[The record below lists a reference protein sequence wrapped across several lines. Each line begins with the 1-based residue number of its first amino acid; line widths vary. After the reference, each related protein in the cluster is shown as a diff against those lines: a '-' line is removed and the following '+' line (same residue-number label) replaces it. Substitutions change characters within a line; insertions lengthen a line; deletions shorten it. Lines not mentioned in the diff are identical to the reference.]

1 MNYRIEK
8 DDFKLIYNQKKIPK
22 EQWRYGLRSSAATG
36 CGWIAAYNALQLMG
50 YHTEP
55 EKLIRYYKRHVP
67 GLNGTLGTFVMTP
80 VKLFR
85 KLGFEVKVTVR
96 RSEFDDLAKSS
107 DACILFYHWIRR
119 PKFGA
124 HFAALQYRD
133 GQFTGYNTYK
143 NSTGP
148 DRYGESIEE
157 FLSRKKYFG
166 TVLIGIRDRR
176 KAAAGIENTG
186 FS

>member
-1 MNYRIEK
+1 MN
-8 DDFKLIYNQKKIPK
+8 KLIYNQKKIPK
-22 EQWRYGLRSSAATG
+22 DQWRYGLRSSAATG

-67 GLNGTLGTFVMTP
+67 GLNGTFGTFVMTP
-80 VKLFR
+80 VQLFR

-107 DACILFYHWIRR
+107 DACILFYHWRG
-119 PKFGA
+119 KLSFGA
-124 HFAALQYRD
+124 HFVALQYRD
-133 GQFTGYNTYK
+133 GSFTGYNTYR

-148 DRYGESIEE
+148 DPYGASLEE
-157 FLSRKKYFG
+157 FLKRRHYFG
-166 TVLIGIRDRR
+166 TVLIAIRDRR
-176 KAAAGIENTG
+176 NNT
-186 FS
+186 

>member
-1 MNYRIEK
+1 MN
-8 DDFKLIYNQKKIPK
+8 KLIYNQKKIPK
-22 EQWRYGLRSSAATG
+22 DQWRYGLRSSAATG

-157 FLSRKKYFG
+157 FISRKKYFG

-176 KAAAGIENTG
+176 
-186 FS
+186 F

>member
-1 MNYRIEK
+1 MN
-8 DDFKLIYNQKKIPK
+8 KLIYNQKKIPK
-22 EQWRYGLRSSAATG
+22 DQWRYGLRSSAATG

-67 GLNGTLGTFVMTP
+67 GLNGTFGTFVMTP
-80 VKLFR
+80 VQLFR

-148 DRYGESIEE
+148 DGYGESIEE
-157 FLSRKKYFG
+157 FISRKKYFG

-176 KAAAGIENTG
+176 
-186 FS
+186 F

>member
-157 FLSRKKYFG
+157 FISRKKYFG

-176 KAAAGIENTG
+176 
-186 FS
+186 F

>member
-1 MNYRIEK
+1 MNDK
-8 DDFKLIYNQKKIPK
+8 DYIYNQKKIPK
-22 EQWRYGLRSSAATG
+22 DQWRYGMRSSAAAG

-55 EKLIRYYKRHVP
+55 EKLIHYYKRHVP

-80 VKLFR
+80 VQLFR
-85 KLGFEVKVTVR
+85 KLGFDVKVTVR

-133 GQFTGYNTYK
+133 GQFIGYNTYK
-143 NSTGP
+143 TSSGP
-148 DRYGESIEE
+148 DRYGRSLQD
-157 FLSRKKYFG
+157 FLRKQHYFG
-166 TVLIGIRDRR
+166 AVLIGIKERR
-176 KAAAGIENTG
+176 
-186 FS
+186 